1 MPNDDFEELKN
12 AHEFYQDILEHD
24 PSDINKDFK
33 EKYELRSKL
42 FEFHR
47 RERKS
52 IVIARWVNI
61 ILLILLFS
69 FIFYTYFNSY

>member
-1 MPNDDFEELKN
+1 MPNDEFEELKN
-12 AHEFYQDILEHD
+12 AHEFYQDILEHN
-24 PSDINKDFK
+24 PCDINKDFK

-52 IVIARWVNI
+52 LVIARWVNI
-61 ILLILLFS
+61 IVLILLFS
-69 FIFYTYFNSY
+69 LLTYAYINAN